1 MTEPSGTVEAVAWMY
16 VRPEDEHTEFFCD
29 RWPELVDRGWVET
42 PVYTRA
48 TPSDQEKQI
57 SELEEALIS
66 VQPMLDEI
74 IEREGLTEPCEV
86 ELLCGNS
93 ACEYFGC
100 IVDKSVAIRTLL
112 SPERTPT

>member
-1 MTEPSGTVEAVAWMY
+1 VTEPSGTVEAVARALARHDNPKHENW
-16 VRPEDEHTEFFCD
+16 
-29 RWPELVDRGWVET
+29 WPSYEK
-42 PVYTRA
+42 RA
-48 TPSDQEKQI
+48 RAAIAALPTLSDQEKQI

-86 ELLCGNS
+86 ELLCGNK

-112 SPERTPT
+112 HPERTPT